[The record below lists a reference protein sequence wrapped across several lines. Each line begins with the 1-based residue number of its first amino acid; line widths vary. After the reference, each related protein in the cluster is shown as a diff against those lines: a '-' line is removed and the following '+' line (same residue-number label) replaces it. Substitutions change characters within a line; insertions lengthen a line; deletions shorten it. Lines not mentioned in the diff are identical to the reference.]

1 MLDYSFSVRL
11 DVPAHL
17 RGKTRYGCSAE
28 DEWFVVHL
36 LRHLSSVFQDLV
48 IRWVEVRLW
57 INSRENVADWVSA
70 AVRYWIAVSVA
81 RMTPRERTRAMEIT
95 VRGRGRERERERRT
109 LRHEI
114 AYLRICMTQPLVVH
128 AWPSFF
134 LSCSLPRHPARHEDL
149 HPLPEWYT
157 S

>member
-70 AVRYWIAVSVA
+70 AARYWIAVSVA

-95 VRGRGRERERERRT
+95 VRGREREREKEEDFASRDRIFAHLYDATISRPCMTLFFSILLSASTSRT
-109 LRHEI
+109 LWRPSS
-114 AYLRICMTQPLVVH
+114 ASRMVH
-128 AWPSFF
+128 
-134 LSCSLPRHPARHEDL
+134 
-149 HPLPEWYT
+149 
-157 S
+157 